1 MGYVYITGCIFFTC
15 YGQIILKWRMS
26 LHGVMP
32 ETAFDK
38 ATWLLKTLFLDPF
51 ILSGMFAAFIAS
63 LFWMAAV
70 TKFDLSYAYPFMSAS
85 FVLVFFLSMILFKEP
100 FSFYK
105 LVGLIFIIIGI
116 VITSRAPQ

>member
-1 MGYVYITGCIFFTC
+1 MGFFYILGCVAFTC
-15 YGQIILKWRMS
+15 YGQIVLKWRMS

-32 ETAFDK
+32 ENAFEK
-38 ATWLLKTLFLDPF
+38 AVWLLKTLFFDPF
-51 ILSGMFAAFIAS
+51 VLSGMAAAFIAS

-85 FVLVFFLSMILFKEP
+85 FVLVFFLSILLFKEP

-105 LVGLIFIIIGI
+105 LIGLTFIIVGI
-116 VITSRAPQ
+116 VITSMAPH